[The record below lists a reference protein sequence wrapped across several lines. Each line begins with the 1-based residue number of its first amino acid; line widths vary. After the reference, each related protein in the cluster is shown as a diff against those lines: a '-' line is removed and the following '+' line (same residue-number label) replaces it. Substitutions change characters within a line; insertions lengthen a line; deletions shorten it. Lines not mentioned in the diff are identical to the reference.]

1 MQLFLE
7 VATKKGYKEP
17 SKSSIEA
24 SFKGVSFQLGWG
36 GKLETTLGLTICN
49 HTVSFLRG
57 TDWKKSYFAISISHV
72 TKDGRLEF
80 TTGLYISVAHLLKLA
95 IAVTVVG
102 VCVVLPALAPAFMSA
117 VAALS
122 AKGAALASIG
132 ATILSGLRYLPA

>member
-1 MQLFLE
+1 M
-7 VATKKGYKEP
+7 
-17 SKSSIEA
+17 
-24 SFKGVSFQLGWG
+24 SFQLGWG

-102 VCVVLPALAPAFMSA
+102 VCVVLPAFMSA

>member
-1 MQLFLE
+1 MGKMLHNEARELLVESYEKTHNAEEIAKIFGVNKYTVYHCL
-7 VATKKGYKEP
+7 KP
-17 SKSSIEA
+17 SPVRFCVSVNGIA
-24 SFKGVSFQLGWG
+24 SAGLRLMNIARNLGN
-36 GKLETTLGLTICN
+36 C
-49 HTVSFLRG
+49 
-57 TDWKKSYFAISISHV
+57 Y
-72 TKDGRLEF
+72 
-80 TTGLYISVAHLLKLA
+80 KLA

>member
-1 MQLFLE
+1 M
-7 VATKKGYKEP
+7 
-17 SKSSIEA
+17 
-24 SFKGVSFQLGWG
+24 
-36 GKLETTLGLTICN
+36 
-49 HTVSFLRG
+49 
-57 TDWKKSYFAISISHV
+57 

-95 IAVTVVG
+95 IAVTVVD

-132 ATILSGLRYLPA
+132 ATILSGLSYLPA